1 MSSIFYGENLLH
13 LHFMLKVVPFWPFQ
27 SPRTKGHEFNIFFWK
42 PLRSFY
48 LCGESALVF
57 RWEFV
62 CKLAE
67 WLHFNTTHRIPRWQ
81 YYFERCFFDIQFVCY
96 MPTLQCTSII
106 TDTLSFLGLIY
117 IVKYIIHSSTNYSPL
132 NGVNIVK
139 MFLKIRTNHDDICR
153 VTTGQKIKYIL

>member
-1 MSSIFYGENLLH
+1 MERICCIYTLCLKSSHSGHSRVPEQRVMNLT
-13 LHFMLKVVPFWPFQ
+13 F
-27 SPRTKGHEFNIFFWK
+27 FFWK

-48 LCGESALVF
+48 SCGESALVF

-117 IVKYIIHSSTNYSPL
+117 IVKYIIHSSTNILTL

-139 MFLKIRTNHDDICR
+139 MF
-153 VTTGQKIKYIL
+153 

>member
-1 MSSIFYGENLLH
+1 MERICCIYTLCLKLSHSGHSRVPEQRVMNLTFFSENLYA
-13 LHFMLKVVPFWPFQ
+13 HFIHAVKVPQYSDENSFANWPNDCILTRPIGFDV
-27 SPRTKGHEFNIFFWK
+27 H
-42 PLRSFY
+42 
-48 LCGESALVF
+48 
-57 RWEFV
+57 
-62 CKLAE
+62 
-67 WLHFNTTHRIPRWQ
+67 NTI
-81 YYFERCFFDIQFVCY
+81 ERCFFDIQFVCQ

>member
-1 MSSIFYGENLLH
+1 MERICCIYTLCLKSSHSGHSRVPEQRVMNLT
-13 LHFMLKVVPFWPFQ
+13 F
-27 SPRTKGHEFNIFFWK
+27 FFWK

-48 LCGESALVF
+48 SCGESALVF

-117 IVKYIIHSSTNYSPL
+117 IVKYIIHSSTNILTL

-153 VTTGQKIKYIL
+153 VTTGQKIKYILWYIV